1 MHFFLGINGAGN
13 VCGVYF
19 LLQQYNV
26 SSTKKVLAQ
35 IWIRCCIQQIPFVE
49 GVWLPQIFHQLYS
62 LKHVS
67 NFQTGKVQLIIYQS
81 WLYKFT
87 SAGSLY
93 CRYELLYHDV

>member
-49 GVWLPQIFHQLYS
+49 GV
-62 LKHVS
+62 
-67 NFQTGKVQLIIYQS
+67 
-81 WLYKFT
+81 
-87 SAGSLY
+87 
-93 CRYELLYHDV
+93 